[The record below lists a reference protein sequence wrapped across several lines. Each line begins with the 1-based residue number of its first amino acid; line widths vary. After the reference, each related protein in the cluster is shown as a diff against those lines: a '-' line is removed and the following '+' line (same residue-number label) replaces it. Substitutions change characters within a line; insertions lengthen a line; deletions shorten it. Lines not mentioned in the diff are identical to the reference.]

1 MYRILEQQGIKV
13 KCFCDNKT
21 GGQVDI
27 QTLEFRLQEEQL
39 MNSKDFTENLSMCVL
54 MNSKYFTENL
64 SIDYLRKNTEKYKKV
79 YTLLDDE
86 YLREVYLSMMKIYCG
101 SFLGTGYY
109 VATIGDVN
117 EETILK

>member
-39 MNSKDFTENLSMCVL
+39 MNSKDFTEN
-54 MNSKYFTENL
+54 F